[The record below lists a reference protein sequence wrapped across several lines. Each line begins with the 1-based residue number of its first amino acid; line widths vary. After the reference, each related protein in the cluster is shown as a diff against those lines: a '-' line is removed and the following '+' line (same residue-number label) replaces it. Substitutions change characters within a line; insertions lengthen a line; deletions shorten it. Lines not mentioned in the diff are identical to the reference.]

1 MGSVKLAGLFL
12 ASLVTALGVLL
23 AQTGQGAT
31 ISPPLDIDGLDRNL
45 AGAGPG
51 TELALI
57 DVLRCEECE
66 QDSAAPTLALAALDE
81 STLLARQLD
90 EFTVPLLRIDGKA
103 VGYLDPQQIESAAK
117 TLTR

>member
-57 DVLRCEECE
+57 DVLRCEEC
-66 QDSAAPTLALAALDE
+66 
-81 STLLARQLD
+81 
-90 EFTVPLLRIDGKA
+90 
-103 VGYLDPQQIESAAK
+103 
-117 TLTR
+117 